1 MFERDGF
8 LYARVADICD
18 VAGMSHGSFYTYFV
32 SKEEIFREVVDSV
45 ELNLLTVDPAPAD
58 VDPVERIRAA
68 NRHYL
73 QTYATNNKI
82 INVINQVATIDLE
95 VRATRLQRQEEFARV
110 IDRRTRLLQEQ
121 NLADPAIDPAYAAQ
135 ALGGMVANFADFLFN
150 SSTTFDFETA
160 VDQLTLIWTNAL
172 GIRPGPAAGKATPDV

>member
-1 MFERDGF
+1 MVFERDGF

-58 VDPVERIRAA
+58 LDPVERIRTA

-73 QTYATNNKI
+73 ETYKTHNKI
-82 INVINQVATIDLE
+82 MDVINQVATIDAE
-95 VRATRLQRQEEFARV
+95 VRETRLQRQEEFAQV
-110 IDRRTRLLQEQ
+110 IDHRVRLLQEA
-121 NLADPAIDPAYAAQ
+121 NFADPAVDPAYAAQ

-150 SSTTFDFETA
+150 SDTTFDLETA

-172 GIRPGPAAGKATPDV
+172 GIGGPGRTTS